1 MLFIRLI
8 DLVCFPMAAI
18 RINMGSMSLSC
29 GKRPFQVSLWC
40 FDVTVQY
47 FQGVLYKKRK
57 ALIKHIEGS
66 NVLVE
71 CE

>member
-1 MLFIRLI
+1 MLLIRLI

-18 RINMGSMSLSC
+18 RINTGSRSLSC

-47 FQGVLYKKRK
+47 FQEVLYKKERS
-57 ALIKHIEGS
+57 L
-66 NVLVE
+66 
-71 CE
+71 